1 MIVSA
6 ILPPWAI
13 CPIPKHIR
21 TELERRKNY
30 GIKNV
35 NQMDQ
40 IGPRFTWMRCMS
52 NAIVNGRQGFIFR
65 GGDGFENNYG
75 IGGKN
80 QNLMGHDA
88 DGGEH
93 IIENKDAKMKYR
105 PNPGITSLEVSIQK
119 SIYRKCDIKW
129 KCYSVDQLEY
139 MGRYFFG
146 LYNTVVLEWGWNN
159 FNKDSL
165 LPIFLIGDKPA
176 LDENKKL
183 VEGKDGT
190 GIKGVFYDPRV
201 IENSILSSKG
211 NYDAMIGHIVKWDYS
226 FDQSDLS
233 FNCTTEIASNSNI
246 YLGLSLINLT
256 ENAAETA
263 DEKST
268 VNEYFK
274 SKFTAELKESI
285 SYRKEGAS
293 DIADEP
299 LVGRRKLGFTN
310 TGTKKLE
317 TGDIPVNGRIF
328 WPKKYIETIV
338 KGDITGQPDD
348 IYISFGLLC
357 EILNSKFCVKSEDG
371 SQLSKIDINDIVV
384 GGHVNMISTDKD
396 LYLIPNKVAPYF
408 NIADLMNDPSLSRD
422 ANTAYAEQPMAA
434 VDTTKIKKDVDGF
447 DVADAIMKRVL
458 NSAKSRQDLSSIINF
473 ESPDG
478 IKRSFPRLTDDKIWN
493 NKAGYYGYLKDV
505 FLNVKEV
512 VNIIVGSK
520 DLKSV
525 FDTIC
530 ERLSTANPL
539 WRLSVQ
545 PSAFDGNITIIDE
558 NYNNTNQLRVV
569 GTTASFAIGLEV
581 GDKSIYY
588 LDTFNSDSVVTE
600 FKFDVRIS
608 DAVASKVINQVNSKM
623 AEGTG
628 GKGFES
634 TENNV
639 NFFTGRTIF
648 TSSFDRILDGEIKF
662 DKPAKSKFG
671 TAGRNEKLYKMV
683 SELDE
688 GCLTIADKNVSLSKK
703 EFDKAVKEIQTAFLA
718 EQKRQLELNLA
729 AQASEDELRRDQ
741 YNRSGILNKSYT
753 GDSLVEKV
761 VLSARLSKDFEDE
774 KISADM
780 AGRLL
785 TNPTSGQDS
794 KLLEG
799 VTLVKRKVVRLSLPK
814 RHAHLLHRLTA
825 DNNDNFVNRNGAPI
839 PQAEI
844 QFSIEGVG
852 GLKSFQILGIK
863 DLPDPYK
870 DKVIFKI
877 KELKHSITNTGWK
890 TNVIAAIIPVKSAR
904 NIQ

>member
-52 NAIVNGRQGFIFR
+52 NAIVNDRQGFIFR

-80 QNLMGHDA
+80 QNVMGHDA
-88 DGGEH
+88 DGVEH
-93 IIENKDAKMKYR
+93 VIQNKDAKMKYR

-119 SIYRKCDIKW
+119 SIYRKCEIKW

-159 FNKDSL
+159 FNTNSL
-165 LPIFLIGDKPA
+165 LPIFLIGNKPT
-176 LDENKKL
+176 LDNKKL
-183 VEGKDGT
+183 VEGKYGT

-201 IENSILSSKG
+201 IETSILSSKG

-256 ENAAETA
+256 EKAESKDDDT
-263 DEKST
+263 ST
-268 VNEYFK
+268 IKEYFK
-274 SKFTAELKESI
+274 SKFTDELKESI

-293 DIADEP
+293 DLAGEP
-299 LVGRRKLGFTN
+299 LIGRRKLGFKN
-310 TGTKKLE
+310 TGTDPFK
-317 TGDIPVNGRIF
+317 TGNISVNGRIF

-357 EILNSKFCVKSEDG
+357 EILNIKFIPKSTGVDN
-371 SQLSKIDINDIVV
+371 QLSKIDIDDVVV
-384 GGHVNMISTDKD
+384 GGHINMISTDKD
-396 LYLIPNKVAPYF
+396 LYLIPNKFAPYF
-408 NIADLMNDPSLSRD
+408 NIKSLINDPSLSTA
-422 ANTAYAEQPMAA
+422 ANVLYAESPMN
-434 VDTTKIKKDVDGF
+434 VSDTSKKTNDDLTNADKIMEK
-447 DVADAIMKRVL
+447 VL
-458 NSAKSRQDLSSIINF
+458 GSTKSRQDLSSIINF
-473 ESPDG
+473 ESGEID
-478 IKRSFPRLTDDKIWN
+478 KRSFPQITDNTVYN
-493 NKAGYYGYLKDV
+493 NKAFYYGHLKDV

-530 ERLSTANPL
+530 ERLSTANPF

-545 PSAFDGNITIIDE
+545 PSAHDGVITIIDE
-558 NYNNTNQLRVV
+558 NYNNTNQLSVV
-569 GTTASFAIGLEV
+569 GADERFGIGLDV

-634 TENNV
+634 ADNNV
-639 NFFTGRTIF
+639 GFFTGRTIF

-662 DKPAKSKFG
+662 NKPKKSSLQQTG
-671 TAGRNEKLYKMV
+671 INEKIYQIV
-683 SELDE
+683 SELDKD
-688 GCLTIADKNVSLSKK
+688 CLTITDKKVSL
-703 EFDKAVKEIQTAFLA
+703 VKE
-718 EQKRQLELNLA
+718 
-729 AQASEDELRRDQ
+729 SVD
-741 YNRSGILNKSYT
+741 KS
-753 GDSLVEKV
+753 VEKIREKA
-761 VLSARLSKDFEDE
+761 LEDAKADSSGFTQLPLQALADLLIIRGEEFKITKDEATQIALKSPP
-774 KISADM
+774 KIT
-780 AGRLL
+780 R
-785 TNPTSGQDS
+785 N
-794 KLLEG
+794 
-799 VTLVKRKVVRLSLPK
+799 VVRLSLPK

-825 DNNDNFVNRNGAPI
+825 DDNDKFVNRNGAPI

-890 TNVIAAIIPVKSAR
+890 TNVIAAIIPVKSAK

>member
-52 NAIVNGRQGFIFR
+52 NAIVDGRQGFIFR

-80 QNLMGHDA
+80 QNVMGHDA
-88 DGGEH
+88 NGVEH

-159 FNKDSL
+159 CNKDSL
-165 LPIFLIGDKPA
+165 LPIFEIGNKPA
-176 LDENKKL
+176 LKNKKL
-183 VEGKDGT
+183 VEYGT

-233 FNCTTEIASNSNI
+233 FNCTTEIASSSNI

-256 ENAAETA
+256 ENAAEAA

-285 SYRKEGAS
+285 SYKPDLEG
-293 DIADEP
+293 
-299 LVGRRKLGFTN
+299 VGHAYGYAGPAITDRGFKN
-310 TGTKKLE
+310 TGTNKLE
-317 TGDIPVNGRIF
+317 TGDIHVDGRIF

-338 KGDITGQPDD
+338 RGDITGQPDD

-357 EILNSKFCVKSEDG
+357 EILNSKFCVKSEKG
-371 SQLSKIDINDIVV
+371 NQLSKIDINDIVV

-434 VDTTKIKKDVDGF
+434 VDTTKIKQDVDLTN
-447 DVADAIMKRVL
+447 ADEIMKRVL

-478 IKRSFPRLTDDKIWN
+478 INRSFPQLTDDTYN

-505 FLNVKEV
+505 FLNVKTV
-512 VNIIVGSK
+512 VEIIVGSK
-520 DLKSV
+520 DIKSL

-530 ERLSTANPL
+530 ERLSKANPF

-545 PSAFDGNITIIDE
+545 PSAFDGNITILDE
-558 NYNNTNQLRVV
+558 NYINVSQLSTIKGHATVGLNQ
-569 GTTASFAIGLEV
+569 E
-581 GDKSIYY
+581 DKSVYY

-639 NFFTGRTIF
+639 DFFTGRTIF

-671 TAGRNEKLYKMV
+671 MAGRNENLYKMV

-703 EFDKAVKEIQTAFLA
+703 GFDKAVKQIQTAFIA
-718 EQKRQLELNLA
+718 EQKRLTA
-729 AQASEDELRRDQ
+729 AQASED
-741 YNRSGILNKSYT
+741 
-753 GDSLVEKV
+753 GDSLVERV
-761 VLSARLSKDFEDE
+761 VLRARLLIDFEDE
-774 KISADM
+774 KISADA
-780 AGRLL
+780 AGRIL
-785 TNPTSGQDS
+785 TNPTSDQDR

-890 TNVIAAIIPVKSAR
+890 TNVIAAIIPVKSVR

>member
-52 NAIVNGRQGFIFR
+52 NAIVDGRQGFIFR

-80 QNLMGHDA
+80 QNVMGHDA
-88 DGGEH
+88 NGGEH
-93 IIENKDAKMKYR
+93 VIQNKDAKMKYR

-165 LPIFLIGDKPA
+165 LPIFEIGNKPE
-176 LDENKKL
+176 LENKKL
-183 VEGKDGT
+183 VESKYGT

-256 ENAAETA
+256 ENEAEAA

-285 SYRKEGAS
+285 SYKPVQVKATGEES
-293 DIADEP
+293 DYSTSGSAVVP
-299 LVGRRKLGFTN
+299 RVFNN
-310 TGTKKLE
+310 TGTKTLE
-317 TGDIPVNGRIF
+317 TGGISVYGRIF

-338 KGDITGQPDD
+338 RGDITGQPDD

-357 EILNSKFCVKSEDG
+357 EILNSKFCVTNNG
-371 SQLSKIDINDIVV
+371 NQLSKIDINDIVV

-422 ANTAYAEQPMAA
+422 ANAAYAEQPMAA
-434 VDTTKIKKDVDGF
+434 VDTTKINKNVDLT
-447 DVADAIMKRVL
+447 DADAIMKKVL
-458 NSAKSRQDLSSIINF
+458 SSAKSRQDLSSIINF
-473 ESPDG
+473 ESGEID
-478 IKRSFPRLTDDKIWN
+478 KRSFPQLTDDTVYN
-493 NKAGYYGYLKDV
+493 NKAGYYGYLRDV
-505 FLNVKEV
+505 FLNVKTV
-512 VNIIVGSK
+512 IDITVGSK
-520 DLKSV
+520 DIKSL

-530 ERLSTANPL
+530 ERLSTANPF

-558 NYNNTNQLRVV
+558 NYNNTNQLSALKGHATV
-569 GTTASFAIGLEV
+569 GLNRD
-581 GDKSIYY
+581 DKSIYY

-608 DAVASKVINQVNSKM
+608 DAVASKIINQVNSKM

-639 NFFTGRTIF
+639 EFFTGRTIF
-648 TSSFDRILDGEIKF
+648 TASFDRILDREIKF
-662 DKPAKSKFG
+662 DKPSKSKFG
-671 TAGRNEKLYKMV
+671 TAGRNEALYKMV

-703 EFDKAVKEIQTAFLA
+703 EVDKAVKKIQAAFLA

-741 YNRSGILNKSYT
+741 YNRSGILNKSYA
-753 GDSLVEKV
+753 GDSLVEKA
-761 VLSARLSKDFEDE
+761 VLSARLFFNSDVE
-774 KISADM
+774 KISPDL
-780 AGRLL
+780 AGRIL
-785 TNPTSGQDS
+785 TNPTSEQDK
-794 KLLEG
+794 KLLKG
-799 VTLVKRKVVRLSLPK
+799 VTLVKRNVVRLALPK

-825 DNNDNFVNRNGAPI
+825 DNNDKFVNRNGVPI

-852 GLKSFQILGIK
+852 GLKSFQVLGIK

-870 DKVIFKI
+870 NRVIFKI

-890 TNVIAAIIPVKSAR
+890 TNVIAAIIPVKDAK
-904 NIQ
+904 NI

>member
-88 DGGEH
+88 NGVGH

-165 LPIFLIGDKPA
+165 LPIFLIGNKPE

-183 VEGKDGT
+183 VEGKYGT

-256 ENAAETA
+256 ENAAEAA

-285 SYRKEGAS
+285 SYKP
-293 DIADEP
+293 D
-299 LVGRRKLGFTN
+299 LVVGRAYGYAGPAITDRGFKN
-310 TGTKKLE
+310 TGTNRLE
-317 TGDIPVNGRIF
+317 TGDIHVDGRIF
-328 WPKKYIETIV
+328 WPKKYIETKV
-338 KGDITGQPDD
+338 RGDITGQPDD

-357 EILNSKFCVKSEDG
+357 EILNSKFCVKSEKG
-371 SQLSKIDINDIVV
+371 NQLSKIDINDIVV

-434 VDTTKIKKDVDGF
+434 VDTTKIKKDVDLTN
-447 DVADAIMKRVL
+447 ADAIMKRVL

-478 IKRSFPRLTDDKIWN
+478 INRNFPQLTDDASN

-505 FLNVKEV
+505 FLNVKTV
-512 VNIIVGSK
+512 VEIIVGSK
-520 DLKSV
+520 DIKSL

-530 ERLSTANPL
+530 ERLSKANPF

-545 PSAFDGNITIIDE
+545 PSAFDGNITILDE
-558 NYNNTNQLRVV
+558 NYNNVSQLSTIKGHATVGLNQ
-569 GTTASFAIGLEV
+569 E
-581 GDKSIYY
+581 DESIYY

-639 NFFTGRTIF
+639 DFFTGRTIF

-718 EQKRQLELNLA
+718 EQKRQLKLNLA

-761 VLSARLSKDFEDE
+761 VLSARLVKDFEDE

-780 AGRLL
+780 AGRIL
-785 TNPTSGQDS
+785 TNPTSDQDR

-799 VTLVKRKVVRLSLPK
+799 VTLVKRKVARLSLPK